1 MKKLLLHRRQL
12 CIFLASALLTSLAH
26 TQPISLTND
35 DIDFPMTPTTENEH
49 PPIDSLEIVG
59 VGVSLET
66 WRNHPNYPK
75 NNLWT
80 AVEESNGRYIIS
92 QDPLQY
98 PKDLRAL
105 QMMGSK
111 RREDTVEAA
120 MREFMDRYPLP
131 ISVVGATTHDANK
144 PERIEARRDSNA
156 GSFLVTKYNESYKA
170 RGAFDGLLFQSGQV
184 INSYLHDN
192 PDKLFNTVF
201 KTFDHYR
208 DLPAMA
214 IAAKDG
220 VLQRAT
226 EFPLKTPQFEESV
239 DVAYHPKQA
248 RIYSDSFTF
257 LTLVRRGRIDWL
269 RSFAPLVKD
278 TMVVKIFSKGDTP
291 ARNWSEFAGWKR
303 TPPQAFVP
311 TKFIDAPWTEF
322 QIDQFDHLEN
332 RGTLHR
338 PQVISYLDEHRKP
351 VKAAERQSRTEVA
364 LRTALA
370 PLGGKMPAR
379 IFYDYGSVWEDRTSY
394 TRYLPFVQSVH
405 NIDEEFDLF
414 DRKKSFDLAQILG
427 DTGAGSPFV
436 AVALASMA
444 AMQSGGATLIANLR
458 RNDGAT
464 FILVTPPSAEQVKKD
479 ADIDRPFWPREK
491 MYPVKIENRY

>member
-1 MKKLLLHRRQL
+1 MKKHLPFRRKS
-12 CIFLASALLTSLAH
+12 CAILAGMALMTFAH
-26 TQPISLTND
+26 AQSPLPSENTR
-35 DIDFPMTPTTENEH
+35 TTMKKPAAEKA
-49 PPIDSLEIVG
+49 PLIDSLEIVG

-66 WRNHPNYPK
+66 WRNHPYYPD
-75 NNLWT
+75 NNLWN
-80 AVEESNGRYIIS
+80 AVEQSNGRYIIS

-98 PKDLRAL
+98 PKDFRAL
-105 QMMGSK
+105 QMMGAK

-131 ISVVGATTHDANK
+131 ISVVGPWDPEAHDAK
-144 PERIEARRDSNA
+144 GSETVREANADS
-156 GSFLVTKYNESYKA
+156 FVVTKDDAHYKE
-170 RGAFDGLLFQSGQV
+170 RGEFAGLLFQSGQV

-201 KTFDHYR
+201 KTFDHYG
-208 DLPAMA
+208 DLPAMG
-214 IAAKDG
+214 IASKDG
-220 VLQRAT
+220 MIERVAHWYYT
-226 EFPLKTPQFEESV
+226 DKPTFEKMI
-239 DVAYHPKQA
+239 DPAYHPKQS
-248 RIYSDSFTF
+248 RIYSDSMTF

-278 TMVVKIFSKGDTP
+278 TMVLKIFSKGDTP

-303 TPPQAFVP
+303 PPPQPFVP
-311 TKFIDAPWTEF
+311 TPYIATPWTEF

-351 VKAAERQSRTEVA
+351 VKAAERQSRTEAA
-364 LRTALA
+364 LRAALA